1 MLRGMVETTR
11 KRTPMSDEHKAAL
24 AEGREQGRAVRRYL
38 EALEA
43 NKPKRGRKRSP
54 ETMKKRLASVE
65 SDLATADPLKRL
77 HLVQERMDLEDAL
90 QATKASVDLDQLEK
104 EFVNAASTYS
114 QRKGISYS
122 AWRQLGVPAGVLE
135 RAGIT
140 RGG

>member
-1 MLRGMVETTR
+1 
-11 KRTPMSDEHKAAL
+11 MSDEHKAAL

-54 ETMKKRLASVE
+54 ETMKRRLSAVE
-65 SDLATADPLKRL
+65 SELTTADPLKRL
-77 HLVQERMDLEDAL
+77 HLLQERMDLEEAL
-90 QATKASVDLDQLEK
+90 KATQASVDLEQLEK
-104 EFVNAASTYS
+104 EFISAAKTYS
-114 QRKGISYS
+114 QRKGISYT
-122 AWRQLGVPAGVLE
+122 AWRQLGVPASVLE